1 MRSPS
6 QQPRFSLC
14 TRLSPGPHGV
24 SSPLTLPALAGWP
37 GTGGSRNIP
46 SIFRAV
52 PLLLWVPPGP
62 DRRTLVLVT
71 LGAQAEGGPTR
82 PTVTVVEQDVQTY
95 RTCDAPLEVTHA
107 LPPHPRARQLHGPH
121 PQCTQPA
128 PAGQGSYTAHTHHAH
143 RLHPLARVITQPTPH
158 AHGLHPLARAVT
170 RPHTHH
176 AHELRVQPS
185 SAQGWAAGHIWC
197 QAVTLTLPRLLPAQG
212 YLGRREAARVDSTQ
226 KCAARGS
233 KGSAHDANSVTT
245 ALCDGGCNQPRDK
258 DPQPGS

>member
-37 GTGGSRNIP
+37 GTSGSRNIP
-46 SIFRAV
+46 SIFKVV

-82 PTVTVVEQDVQTY
+82 PTVTVVEQDMQTY

-128 PAGQGSYTAHTHHAH
+128 PAGQGGYMAPHPPCTCGQGSYTAP
-143 RLHPLARVITQPTPH
+143 HPLC
-158 AHGLHPLARAVT
+158 T
-170 RPHTHH
+170 RP
-176 AHELRVQPS
+176 AP
-185 SAQGWAAGHIWC
+185 AGQG
-197 QAVTLTLPRLLPAQG
+197 G
-212 YLGRREAARVDSTQ
+212 Y
-226 KCAARGS
+226 
-233 KGSAHDANSVTT
+233 T
-245 ALCDGGCNQPRDK
+245 APHPPCT
-258 DPQPGS
+258 